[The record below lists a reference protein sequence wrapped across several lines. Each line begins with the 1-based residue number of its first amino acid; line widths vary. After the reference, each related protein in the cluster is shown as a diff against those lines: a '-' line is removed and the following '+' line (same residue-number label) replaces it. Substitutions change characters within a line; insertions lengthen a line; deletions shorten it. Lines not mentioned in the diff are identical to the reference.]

1 METKPL
7 SEQVNDITNVAV
19 TTARA
24 NTHQEFKAIDERLAK
39 LPINQHGALLQMLG
53 ASYQVR
59 ENAMKDALAEHQHA
73 VALRREC
80 EATKAQEQLE
90 AQQREIEEA
99 NKPKLA
105 VVTQ

>member
-1 METKPL
+1 MEPKPL

-19 TTARA
+19 TTARV
-24 NTHQEFKAIDERLAK
+24 NLHSELKHIDERLGK
-39 LPINQHGALLQMLG
+39 LPVHQHGALLQMLG

-59 ENAMKDALAEHQHA
+59 ENAMKDAIAEHQHR
-73 VALRREC
+73 VAAKREH
-80 EATKAQEQLE
+80 EAQKAQEKLE
-90 AQQREIEEA
+90 AEQREIAEA

>member
-1 METKPL
+1 MEPKQL
-7 SEQVNDITNVAV
+7 SEQVNDITNMAV
-19 TTARA
+19 TTARV
-24 NTHQEFKAIDERLAK
+24 NLHTELKAIDDRLAK
-39 LPINQHGALLQMLG
+39 LPVHQHGALLQMLG

-59 ENAMKDALAEHQHA
+59 ENAMKDAIAEHQHKLA
-73 VALRREC
+73 FQRER
-80 EATKAQEQLE
+80 EAQKAQEKLE